1 MKTKAK
7 GEKTNRQ
14 KAMLGLPDL
23 EHAKSAVLVSLRSP
37 ESQLSYRRSIDFFVR
52 WYCSER
58 RNLNM
63 SLFLSSGVK
72 ENRKILLC
80 KKSGGN
86 SRIVH
91 FQGKNAG

>member
-7 GEKTNRQ
+7 GERTNRQ

-63 SLFLSSGVK
+63 SLFLESKDPFVQK
-72 ENRKILLC
+72 KRRKFAD
-80 KKSGGN
+80 SPF
-86 SRIVH
+86 SRQKRRVT
-91 FQGKNAG
+91 